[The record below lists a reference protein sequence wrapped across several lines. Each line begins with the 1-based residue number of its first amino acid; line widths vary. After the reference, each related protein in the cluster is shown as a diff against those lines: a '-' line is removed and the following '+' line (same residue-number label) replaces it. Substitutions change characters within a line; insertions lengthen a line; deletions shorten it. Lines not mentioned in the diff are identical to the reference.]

1 MVALATTYAFIV
13 VNMCLVILVIVYGVL
28 GAVGV
33 AWTCHATAAQV
44 RYLIVYLKA
53 R

>member
-1 MVALATTYAFIV
+1 MALAATYAFVV
-13 VNMCLVILVIVYGVL
+13 VNMCLVILVIVDGIL

-33 AWTCHATAAQV
+33 AWTCHTTTTQV